1 MVTNK
6 TNAVMISEEDIE
18 QLLAE
23 WDNVPSWIK
32 IHVSV
37 KQPAH
42 RCEGQLLLQD
52 ETLVFHGRDMK
63 EGRDFQLEIPLD
75 AITDVNMGFDEEVEA
90 RIAFDFGT
98 GGFEPFTVR
107 YQDNGENQTIYFNTY
122 PDNYQPH
129 MNFNNRKWYQM
140 LEEMTTGKRTLEP
153 VRTGQRVLVGV

>member
-37 KQPAH
+37 KQPVH

-63 EGRDFQLEIPLD
+63 EGGDFQLEIPLD

-98 GGFEPFTVR
+98 GGFEPFAVR
-107 YQDNGENQTIYFNTY
+107 YQDNGENQTVYFNTC

-129 MNFNNRKWYQM
+129 MNFNNRKWYEM
-140 LEEMTTGKRTLEP
+140 LDEMTTRKRTLEQ
-153 VRTGQRVLVGV
+153 VRTRQRVLVGV